1 MLVIKLNPFYFTFLI
16 HWRSLNRLM
25 NEACSHGSQWLI
37 KRSKRSQQLTDDK
50 KMTLEDFTGTK
61 SSVFQGIISSSTDH
75 ARRSQTTVPRLVR
88 SSSTGK
94 EIPHDGIISETQ
106 MDFSLTLDSDILLMH
121 IPLLHSAWDK
131 ATRGIFI
138 IICCQFN
145 VTFHVPL
152 LVYIT
157 IARHCCWMVLFN

>member
-1 MLVIKLNPFYFTFLI
+1 
-16 HWRSLNRLM
+16 M
-25 NEACSHGSQWLI
+25 NEACSHRSQWLI

-50 KMTLEDFTGTK
+50 KMTPEDFTGTK

-75 ARRSQTTVPRLVR
+75 ARRSQTTVPRPVR
-88 SSSTGK
+88 SSSTEK

-106 MDFSLTLDSDILLMH
+106 MDFSLTFDSDILLH
-121 IPLLHSAWDK
+121 IPLLHSAWDEV
-131 ATRGIFI
+131 TRGIFI

-145 VTFHVPL
+145 VTFQFPL

-157 IARHCCWMVLFN
+157 ITRHCCWMVLFD